1 MSIAVR
7 KEIQRNLRYNTNNWK
22 STEVS
27 IGLIISCIFESDG
40 YCVESSG
47 LDIVA
52 IPESLI
58 SSFLIVDIQ
67 FVTPKNRGY
76 VISA

>member
-1 MSIAVR
+1 MAES
-7 KEIQRNLRYNTNNWK
+7 
-22 STEVS
+22 STES
-27 IGLIISCIFESDG
+27 LNGLITSCIFESDG

-67 FVTPKNRGY
+67 VVTPKKIVVMSFLHNSHSRL
-76 VISA
+76 